1 MHVKSDHR
9 EELGYAFTVTGV
21 DYAGPIVIKNG
32 YGRTARTVKSY
43 IAIFVCF
50 ATRAVHIELVCDCST
65 STFLNALNR
74 FISRRGKPSHLYPD
88 NATNFIGANR
98 ELRNLFKQA
107 NFITTVVN
115 HFANEQISWHFI
127 PPRSPHMGGLWEA
140 GVKSTKGHLKR
151 VIGNVILKYEELNT
165 LLTMIEACLNSRPLT
180 PVSNDLADFVA
191 LTPGHFLIG
200 DALTSPAEPD
210 LAEIPTLQSAK

>member
-1 MHVKSDHR
+1 MGDLPAPRVTPSR
-9 EELGYAFTVTGV
+9 PFTVTGI

-32 YGRTARTVKSY
+32 YGRTTRTVKSY

-65 STFLNALNR
+65 STFLNALKR
-74 FISRRGKPSHLYPD
+74 FISRRGKPSHLYSD

-107 NFITTVVN
+107 NFNTAIVN
-115 HFANEQISWHFI
+115 HLANEQISWHFI
-127 PPRSPHMGGLWEA
+127 PLRSPHMGGLWEA
-140 GVKSTKGHLKR
+140 AVKSTKGHLKR
-151 VIGNVILKYEELNT
+151 VIGNVILNYGELNT

-180 PVSNDLADFVA
+180 RIQRSC
-191 LTPGHFLIG
+191 
-200 DALTSPAEPD
+200 
-210 LAEIPTLQSAK
+210 